1 MGWLS
6 EGFFIQCVAC
16 EWPVSPTA
24 SLWVM
29 QTLRSHPRHKP
40 CDKISRWLRCTVTS
54 RSSAPWLHPS
64 SLSLILVSPLGKS
77 DGKMLSL
84 LPLCYSILWTC
95 LEPSRV
101 FWIFFPS
108 RINKACLPPDQQ
120 CSVPDNS
127 EQNDAWNTDS
137 WNMNAQ
143 VYSPESPKVWK
154 SLTLCFGGRS
164 DLTSV
169 YFACPIS
176 AQLYPNSPHSFKVSF
191 F

>member
-1 MGWLS
+1 MVL
-6 EGFFIQCVAC
+6 
-16 EWPVSPTA
+16 
-24 SLWVM
+24 
-29 QTLRSHPRHKP
+29 

-54 RSSAPWLHPS
+54 RSSVPWLHPS

-84 LPLCYSILWTC
+84 PPLCYSILWTC

-101 FWIFFPS
+101 FWIFFPN
-108 RINKACLPPDQQ
+108 NKQGVSTTRSAV
-120 CSVPDNS
+120 SVPDNS
-127 EQNDAWNTDS
+127 EQNDAWNMDS

-143 VYSPESPKVWK
+143 VYCPESPKVWK

-191 F
+191 I